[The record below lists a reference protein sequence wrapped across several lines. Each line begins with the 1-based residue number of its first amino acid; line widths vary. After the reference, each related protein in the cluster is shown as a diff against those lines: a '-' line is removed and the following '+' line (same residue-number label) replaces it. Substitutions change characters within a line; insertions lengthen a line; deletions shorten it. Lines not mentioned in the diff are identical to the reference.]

1 MQTLSVILS
10 LICRIALVGL
20 AVAGFASDFKAP
32 VVPAYITQEW
42 SAMFACGC
50 LAILA
55 PLVKWRNP
63 AVVAGLLA
71 LGVHYWYR
79 HNVETWNLWYT
90 GIAILLVLLPRYRLK
105 PKKGWWKTPG
115 EAASSRGER
124 RPY

>member
-1 MQTLSVILS
+1 
-10 LICRIALVGL
+10 
-20 AVAGFASDFKAP
+20 
-32 VVPAYITQEW
+32 
-42 SAMFACGC
+42 MFACGC